1 MLSDFNSTELPG
13 HGPPFTDTDLVKL
26 LVCWGDIQTNMIK
39 VEMEGERGE
48 RVRGGELAK
57 GREQRG
63 LREGSRMKR
72 RLLRKSMPKRL
83 RHKEDG

>member
-48 RVRGGELAK
+48 RVREGKRRRVGERPRAK
-57 GREQRG
+57 GSE
-63 LREGSRMKR
+63 R
-72 RLLRKSMPKRL
+72 RK
-83 RHKEDG
+83 